1 MPGQGRRH
9 SRGPHSTHD
18 SKKLGDTSHV
28 TRARAGTGAVKRGA
42 SSCTSVIA
50 PPLSRCP
57 LAALRRRP
65 AEVGVTFADIALCF
79 SREEWCLL
87 NEDQRCLYLDVMLE
101 NFELASSLGSCCGA
115 EDVEA
120 PIEQNV
126 PVRVSEA
133 KNLKVAL
140 PCWKSHPCESCGPIL
155 RRIFH
160 LSEHQETQRS
170 QKLLRCGTRA
180 TQFYFSTKCHHQQ
193 AYHVREK
200 PFISDVDRMS
210 LAKGYN
216 YNVSHELFTCRE
228 TESDILTKSEQ
239 FHQEVIYTRERP
251 DEISMSQGIIKQKNH
266 ETLNECEKTVGCNY
280 TYVQK
285 KGIPAGRQCFV
296 CHDCGKYFTGIP
308 TFCYQRVKAGQRLYQ
323 CNECG
328 KSFTRNHSLYVHQ
341 RAPTGEGVY
350 QCSECGKSFIRKNE
364 LRCHQTVHTGERPY
378 QCSAC
383 GKCFKRIYNLYC
395 HQRLHTGERPYE
407 CSECGKSFT
416 RNDSLQIH
424 QRLHTGERP
433 YECSECGKS
442 FIQNQLHRHQRVHT
456 GEKPHECSKCGK
468 SFSRSTGLRYHERVH
483 TGERPYKCS
492 ECGKSFTYSTGLR
505 YHQRVHT
512 VQKTL

>member
-1 MPGQGRRH
+1 MPGRERRH
-9 SRGPHSTHD
+9 SRGPHSTQD

-28 TRARAGTGAVKRGA
+28 TRARAETGAVKPGA
-42 SSCTSVIA
+42 SSCTFATSQ
-50 PPLSRCP
+50 PLSRCP

-65 AEVGVTFADIALCF
+65 AEVGVTFADIALYF
-79 SREEWCLL
+79 SGEEWCLL
-87 NEDQRCLYLDVMLE
+87 NEDQRCLYLDVMLD

-126 PVRVSEA
+126 PVRVAEA
-133 KNLKVAL
+133 KNLRVAL

-160 LSEHQETQRS
+160 LSEHQETQHS

-180 TQFYFSTKCHHQQ
+180 AQFYFSTKCHHQQ
-193 AYHVREK
+193 AHHVREK

-228 TESDILTKSEQ
+228 IELDILTKSEQ
-239 FHQEVIYTRERP
+239 LHQEVIYTRERP
-251 DEISMSQGIIKQKNH
+251 DEISMSQGIIKPKNH

-285 KGIPAGRQCFV
+285 KGISAGRQCFV

-308 TFCYQRVKAGQRLYQ
+308 TFCYQRGKAGQRLYQ

-350 QCSECGKSFIRKNE
+350 QCSECGKSFI
-364 LRCHQTVHTGERPY
+364 
-378 QCSAC
+378 
-383 GKCFKRIYNLYC
+383 
-395 HQRLHTGERPYE
+395 
-407 CSECGKSFT
+407 
-416 RNDSLQIH
+416 
-424 QRLHTGERP
+424 
-433 YECSECGKS
+433 
-442 FIQNQLHRHQRVHT
+442 
-456 GEKPHECSKCGK
+456 
-468 SFSRSTGLRYHERVH
+468 
-483 TGERPYKCS
+483 
-492 ECGKSFTYSTGLR
+492 
-505 YHQRVHT
+505 
-512 VQKTL
+512 